1 MELEIPNFY
10 HKIGSSDGQA
20 NLQVIQGLSKGH
32 VISITEDSLITLITQ
47 KIPRVLGALCQK
59 NDEDQDNFTTQ
70 PLLLTNPASIT
81 PLQAWS

>member
-59 NDEDQDNFTTQ
+59 NDEDQIYMCVCVCVCVY
-70 PLLLTNPASIT
+70 LYA
-81 PLQAWS
+81 